1 MLGSQSV
8 WPLSIAIGS
17 MVPVATTVCAPFTA
31 SRVCTTRTPASPS
44 SGQPGTPNDFLYF
57 SLATLTTVGYGDMTA
72 ATDVGRAV
80 AVTEALLGQFYL
92 VTVLAVIVTNVSR
105 RRIRD

>member
-1 MLGSQSV
+1 MTVQTIYCG
-8 WPLSIAIGS
+8 LSIYLLIGLAFA
-17 MVPVATTVCAPFTA
+17 VLFAAVEDI
-31 SRVCTTRTPASPS
+31 S
-44 SGQPGTPNDFLYF
+44 SQTFFAHGQPGTPNDFLYF
-57 SLATLTTVGYGDMTA
+57 SLATLTTVGYGDLTA